1 MTGRQNLQKKNVIN
15 CKSQVLSLH
24 TVSGYGI
31 FNRDSDN
38 HWLNRTG
45 MQKKP
50 NYDLSKWSEPLL
62 LLNLRNLHVLTPDNS
77 VFTNMFY
84 FKKMKKKCVFLWIKL
99 ARLHRWS
106 LPQEPSGVKLNIRG
120 RWFWQTLWL

>member
-1 MTGRQNLQKKNVIN
+1 
-15 CKSQVLSLH
+15 
-24 TVSGYGI
+24 
-31 FNRDSDN
+31 
-38 HWLNRTG
+38 

-84 FKKMKKKCVFLWIKL
+84 FKKMKKKSQEVGLKGCGTLNFRDKL
-99 ARLHRWS
+99 QGL
-106 LPQEPSGVKLNIRG
+106 LIRG
-120 RWFWQTLWL
+120 LM